1 MQKIENLNFKKTED
15 MYDNKFD
22 EEIKSQVPPS
32 MM

>member
-22 EEIKSQVPPS
+22 EEIKSQMS
-32 MM
+32 HSLM